1 MKKQIAVSAAILFA
15 TGAISVHAADSKE
28 CKIHLEDIFDCV
40 KENCIYEKTEK
51 LWDILESLGI
61 TIPDFNIPDFIL
73 PDFKPED
80 KPEEDLPETDKPDS
94 EAPDTDVPETEG
106 PESDLP
112 ESDTPVIPEE
122 KPEDTPGTDNSP
134 DNNGNISANAYV
146 NEVLKLVNEYRAS
159 NGLSPVSLDNAIS
172 SAADIRAKEIV
183 RSFSHTRPDGRSC
196 FTVLSENGISYNG
209 AGENIAYGQDTPKEV
224 MTAWMNSQGHRAN
237 ILNSSFTKL
246 GVGIYSSGGT
256 VYWVQLFT
264 Y

>member
-1 MKKQIAVSAAILFA
+1 MKKQIAVSTAILFA
-15 TGAISVHAADSKE
+15 IGAISVNAAGEKE

-40 KENCIYEKTEK
+40 KENCIYEEADK
-51 LWDILESLGI
+51 LWDILETLGI
-61 TIPDFNIPDFIL
+61 TIPDFDIPDFIL
-73 PDFKPED
+73 PGFKPED
-80 KPEEDLPETDKPDS
+80 KPEEEFPETDIPDFEAPETDK
-94 EAPDTDVPETEG
+94 

-122 KPEDTPGTDNSP
+122 KPEDVPGTDNTP
-134 DNNGNISANAYV
+134 DNNGDISENAYV
-146 NEVLKLVNEYRAS
+146 NEVLRLVNKHRAS

-196 FTVLSENGISYNG
+196 FSVLSDSGISYNG
-209 AGENIAYGQDTPKEV
+209 AGENIAYGQDNPEEV
-224 MTAWMNSQGHRAN
+224 MTAWMNSEGHRAN
-237 ILNSSFTKL
+237 ILNGSFTKL
-246 GVGIYSSGGT
+246 GVGVYSSGGT